1 MQRIMNERE
10 NTPYTMWVKVVALT
24 HMNMRYERE
33 IMIPSD
39 LSGHPYSLTNDLIKD
54 TQKLFEILFK
64 IKFIDSKKRVKQR
77 KRVKKRKK
85 NMRSYLM
92 KFGTGTIKK
101 ISKSI

>member
-1 MQRIMNERE
+1 MIKTYQKNLKKMQRIMNERE

-54 TQKLFEILFK
+54 TQKLFEILLK
-64 IKFIDSKKRVKQR
+64 IKFIESKKRVK
-77 KRVKKRKK
+77 
-85 NMRSYLM
+85 
-92 KFGTGTIKK
+92 
-101 ISKSI
+101 